1 MIKNCGKE
9 ILDCVT
15 DDSCSK
21 GLNCLNTCAFND
33 QVCSYLC
40 ISSYES
46 VQFQQ
51 FSLCIL
57 QKHNCL
63 GLSASI
69 PTNPTPSAMKT
80 FRGAP
85 MTHDLAEQLF
95 LGWLDPSFN
104 GNHRGSLGNLVRKE
118 DMQNFSWRVFAGQNA
133 AFDRFP
139 CQYQLFYP
147 GRAKNSF
154 WYRPVFKVET
164 LDGNT
169 VWRERLYRVRRQ
181 PPEYRRDG
189 LPVFRLSVLDNGV
202 TSLEDW
208 TVLACDEAELEWC
221 VFAYAGAASR
231 AGMSYS
237 GAILASRD
245 GSWPTDEGALK
256 TIRDALEQ
264 SSIKMWELFDV
275 DNTKCSDFNPDVT
288 ALPLV

>member
-1 MIKNCGKE
+1 ME
-9 ILDCVT
+9 
-15 DDSCSK
+15 
-21 GLNCLNTCAFND
+21 
-33 QVCSYLC
+33 
-40 ISSYES
+40 
-46 VQFQQ
+46 
-51 FSLCIL
+51 
-57 QKHNCL
+57 
-63 GLSASI
+63 
-69 PTNPTPSAMKT
+69 
-80 FRGAP
+80 
-85 MTHDLAEQLF
+85 
-95 LGWLDPSFN
+95 
-104 GNHRGSLGNLVRKE
+104 
-118 DMQNFSWRVFAGQNA
+118 NFSWRVFAGQNA

-147 GRAKNSF
+147 GRRAKNSF
-154 WYRPVFKVET
+154 WYRPVFKVDT
-164 LDGNT
+164 LDGKT

-181 PPEYRRDG
+181 PVDYRSDG
-189 LPVFRLSVLDNGV
+189 LPVFRFSVLDNGV

-245 GSWPTDEGALK
+245 GNWPTDKGALG

-264 SSIKMWELFDV
+264 SSIKMWELYDV